1 MLICFFP
8 SEDRKGQLMLKAK
21 VKILYC
27 ELLGQAIKQEL
38 IEQGKAQNSI
48 FYYNFDEPIE
58 ISAPAVSQILRGK
71 RNITLD
77 TVDALQETLN
87 LPNVKSVF
95 FPSID
100 FCKFLIT
107 QLTELILS
115 EGHDSTK
122 HLFKSKKKGI
132 QQNLSTLATELYDFF
147 PDFPKEETS
156 YQIADSLV
164 EWLIEFVSLVAQL

>member
-1 MLICFFP
+1 
-8 SEDRKGQLMLKAK
+8 MLKAK
-21 VKILYC
+21 VKTLYC

-122 HLFKSKKKGI
+122 HLF
-132 QQNLSTLATELYDFF
+132 LLY
-147 PDFPKEETS
+147 
-156 YQIADSLV
+156 
-164 EWLIEFVSLVAQL
+164 

>member
-1 MLICFFP
+1 
-8 SEDRKGQLMLKAK
+8 MLKAK
-21 VKILYC
+21 VKTLYC

-48 FYYNFDEPIE
+48 FYYNFDEPKE

-77 TVDALQETLN
+77 TVDALQET
-87 LPNVKSVF
+87 
-95 FPSID
+95 
-100 FCKFLIT
+100 
-107 QLTELILS
+107 LILS

-132 QQNLSTLATELYDFF
+132 QQNLSTLATDLYDFF

-164 EWLIEFVSLVAQL
+164 EWLIEFVLLVAQL

>member
-1 MLICFFP
+1 
-8 SEDRKGQLMLKAK
+8 MLKAK
-21 VKILYC
+21 VKTLYC

-48 FYYNFDEPIE
+48 FYYNFDEHIE

-115 EGHDSTK
+115 EGHDFTK

-132 QQNLSTLATELYDFF
+132 QQNLSTLATDLYDFF